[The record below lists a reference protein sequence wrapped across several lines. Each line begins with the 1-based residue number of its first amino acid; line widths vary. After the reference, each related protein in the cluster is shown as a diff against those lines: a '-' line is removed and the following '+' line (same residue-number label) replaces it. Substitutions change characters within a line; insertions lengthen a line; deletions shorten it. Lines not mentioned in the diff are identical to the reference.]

1 MNPGQ
6 ARLLAVAIAVVGVLL
21 AVVALQR
28 SGDAVA
34 GLGSD
39 RPAVVPLSQAGT
51 APELVGISNQ
61 VNTGPVTLAD
71 LRGKV
76 VLVDFWTYTCINC
89 RRTFP
94 ELRALQKTYGP
105 SGFTVLGVHSPEF
118 AFEKNHDNV
127 VRAVKDLDVTWPVV
141 EDPTLSTFNAFG
153 AQYWPQS
160 FLLDQHGRIRYGRI
174 GEGGEQATEAA
185 VRALLDEGDGAPEA
199 RTGLVRDPQR
209 SVSLTPETYFGART
223 PPEQVA
229 GGVAVQDGQQ
239 VTRDDP
245 TQPRDVLQLKGPFLG
260 HPDSLE
266 LLPGASVTQVLRARE
281 VYVTATGPGELDV
294 TVDGQPVPEGLRGK
308 DLTVKDGRTVLDVAA
323 QDTFTLLSGP
333 GLDLRTLTLT
343 APDGASA
350 PGPGVQLY
358 TLTYGA

>member
-1 MNPGQ
+1 MNPKQ

-21 AVVALQR
+21 AVIAVQR

-34 GLGSD
+34 QLDTGP
-39 RPAVVPLSQAGT
+39 RPVVVPASQAT
-51 APELVGISNQ
+51 QAPALVGISNQ

-118 AFEKNHDNV
+118 AFEKKHANV
-127 VRAVKDLDVTWPVV
+127 VKAVKDLDVTWPVV
-141 EDPTLSTFNAFG
+141 EDPALSTFTAFG
-153 AQYWPQS
+153 AQFWPQS
-160 FLLDQHGRIRYGRI
+160 FLLDQQGRIRYAKT
-174 GEGGEQATEAA
+174 GEGGAEATEAA
-185 VRALLDEGDGAPEA
+185 VRALLDEGTGAPRA
-199 RTGLVRDPQR
+199 GTGLVDDPR
-209 SVSLTPETYFGART
+209 RNVSLTPETYFGSRT

-229 GGVAVQDGQQ
+229 GGVGVLDGQTL
-239 VTRDDP
+239 TRDDP
-245 TQPRDVLQLKGPFLG
+245 PQARDVLQLKGAFVG

-266 LLPGASVTQVLRARE
+266 PQPGASVTQVLRARE
-281 VYVTATGPGELDV
+281 VYATATGPGELDV
-294 TVDGQPVPEGLRGK
+294 TVDGKPVPEGLRGK
-308 DLTVKDGRTVLDVAA
+308 DLTVKNGRTVLDVAA
-323 QDTFTLLSGP
+323 QDTYTVLSGS
-333 GLDLRTLTLT
+333 GLDLYTLTLSSPLT
-343 APDGASA
+343 QTPGAR
-350 PGPGVQLY
+350 VQLY